1 MMKLVD
7 MYRAELEYL
16 SGKYGRTHFVY
27 VYDKTD
33 SVFSTL
39 CTGKWPY
46 TKGKWPHAET
56 YIEFDL
62 GLILVH
68 LCEIEFD
75 KDSPNMQTY
84 RHSVIRHPGVGK
96 KKSVDVVVHHKF
108 DLYQILNG
116 KNISLFKY
124 TLPWSGDK

>member
-1 MMKLVD
+1 MMKLVN

-27 VYDKTD
+27 VYDKTA
-33 SVFSTL
+33 SMFSAL
-39 CTGKWPY
+39 S
-46 TKGKWPHAET
+46 KGKWPHAET

-75 KDSPNMQTY
+75 TDSPNMQTY
-84 RHSVIRHPGVGK
+84 RHSVLRHPGVGRK
-96 KKSVDVVVHHKF
+96 KNVDVVVHHKF

-116 KNISLFKY
+116 RNVSL
-124 TLPWSGDK
+124 WSGGK